1 MFLTHLSL
9 DHFRNYAHLDLDFTR
24 PLTLIQGQNAQG
36 KTNLLEAIYFLAT
49 SKAAHAGSER
59 EVVGWGAEHEPIPYS
74 RVAARVRPG
83 NFAGD
88 FNDAREGRRPLELEI
103 VLTQREGG
111 SPTRNS
117 YKKQVK
123 INGVAKRNLD
133 LIGLMRA
140 VLFLPEDTVLVAGGP
155 SERRRYLD
163 VALCQIDREY
173 TRNLARYQKVV
184 TQRNGLLKSLREQ
197 GASPRSANVDAQLG
211 FWDEKLIAHG
221 AAILTRRWNFLQ
233 TLERIAC
240 ERHRELSDGRES
252 LALHYLPSF
261 NPGAL
266 TDFEYAALKDDRLR
280 ADEFAPLHTL
290 LSADEVA
297 GHFVRKLHERRPRE
311 IAAGNTLYGPHRDD
325 FRFLASVQDGNIQD
339 SEPRNLRTYGSRGQQ
354 RTAALALKL
363 AEVQAMTEATGEP
376 PLLLLDDV
384 MSELDASRRATLLT
398 ALAGVHQAVITTTDW
413 ADFSEAFREEAQL
426 LHVEGGAVRGWTES
440 AETDRVK

>member
-1 MFLTHLSL
+1 MFLSHLSL
-9 DHFRNYAHLDLDFTR
+9 THFRNYAHLDLEFTR
-24 PLTLIQGQNAQG
+24 SLTLIQGQNAQG

-49 SKAAHAGSER
+49 SKAAHAASER

-74 RVAARVRPG
+74 RVAARVRPSE
-83 NFAGD
+83 
-88 FNDAREGRRPLELEI
+88 REGARPLELEI

-173 TRNLARYQKVV
+173 TRHLARYQKVV

-197 GASPRSANVDAQLG
+197 NASPRSANVDAQLG

-240 ERHRELSDGRES
+240 RRHQELSDGRES

-261 NPGAL
+261 NPGQL
-266 TDFEYAALKDDRLR
+266 TDFEYAALKEDRLR
-280 ADEFAPLHTL
+280 ADEFAVLHAPLTVEQ
-290 LSADEVA
+290 AA
-297 GHFVRKLHERRPRE
+297 KHFVAKLHERRARE

-325 FRFLASVQDGNIQD
+325 FRFLAAVQE

-384 MSELDASRRATLLT
+384 MSELDASRRGTLLT
-398 ALAGVHQAVITTTDW
+398 ALANVHQAVITTTDW
-413 ADFSEAFREEAQL
+413 GDFSEAFRLQAQR
-426 LHVEGGAVRGWTES
+426 LHVEAGTVRGLTETAETAET
-440 AETDRVK
+440 AETDRVE

>member
-9 DHFRNYAHLDLDFTR
+9 THFRNYPQLDLDFTR

-59 EVVGWGAEHEPIPYS
+59 EIVGWGAEHEPIPYS
-74 RVAARVRPG
+74 RVAAQVRPSERE
-83 NFAGD
+83 
-88 FNDAREGRRPLELEI
+88 DARPLDLEI
-103 VLTQREGG
+103 ILSQREGG
-111 SPTRNS
+111 NG

-123 INGVAKRNLD
+123 INGVPKRNLD

-163 VALCQIDREY
+163 VALCQIDRDY

-184 TQRNGLLKSLREQ
+184 SQRNGLLKSLREQ
-197 GASPRSANVDAQLG
+197 NASPRSANVEAQLG

-240 ERHRELSDGRES
+240 QRHTELSDGRES

-261 NPGAL
+261 NPGQL
-266 TDFEYAALKDDRLR
+266 TDFEYAALKEDRLR
-280 ADEFAPLHTL
+280 AGEAAGLQAPLTV
-290 LSADEVA
+290 EQVA
-297 GHFVRKLHERRPRE
+297 QHFAAKLQERRARE
-311 IAAGNTLYGPHRDD
+311 LAAGNTLYGPHRDD
-325 FRFLASVQDGNIQD
+325 FRFLASTNGN
-339 SEPRNLRTYGSRGQQ
+339 EPRNLRTYGSRGQQ

-413 ADFSEAFREEAQL
+413 GDFSEDFRSQAQR
-426 LHVEGGAVRGWTES
+426 LHVEGGAVRGLTER
-440 AETDRVK
+440 AETDRVE

>member
-1 MFLTHLSL
+1 MFLSHLSL
-9 DHFRNYAHLDLDFTR
+9 AHFRNYSHLDLDFTR

-49 SKAAHAGSER
+49 SKAAHAVSER
-59 EVVGWGAEHEPIPYS
+59 EIVGWGAEHEPIPYS
-74 RVAARVRPG
+74 RVAAQVRPG
-83 NFAGD
+83 EQ
-88 FNDAREGRRPLELEI
+88 EGTRPLDLEI
-103 VLTQREGG
+103 VLSQREGG
-111 SPTRNS
+111 NG

-123 INGVAKRNLD
+123 INGVVKRNLD

-197 GASPRSANVDAQLG
+197 NAAPRSANVEAQLG

-233 TLERIAC
+233 TLEAIAC
-240 ERHRELSDGRES
+240 QRHQELSDGRET
-252 LALHYLPSF
+252 LLLHYLPSF
-261 NPGAL
+261 NPGSL
-266 TDFEYAALKDDRLR
+266 TDFEYAALKEDRLR
-280 ADEFAPLHTL
+280 GDEITVLHTR
-290 LSADEVA
+290 LSVDKVA
-297 GHFVRKLHERRPRE
+297 EHFAQKLHERRARE
-311 IAAGNTLYGPHRDD
+311 IVAGNTLYGPHRDD
-325 FRFLASVQDGNIQD
+325 FRFLASVHRDGQTG
-339 SEPRNLRTYGSRGQQ
+339 EPRNLRTYGSRGQQ
-354 RTAALALKL
+354 RTAALATKL
-363 AEVQAMTEATGEP
+363 AEVQVMTEATGEP

-384 MSELDASRRATLLT
+384 MSELDAARRATLLT

-413 ADFSEAFREEAQL
+413 ADFSEDFRSQAQL
-426 LHVEGGAVRGWTES
+426 LHVGGGVVRDAIVSNSTAS
-440 AETDRVK
+440 